1 MNRIYADYNA
11 TTPLDPAVLEAML
24 PYLRDQFGNASSA
37 HFFGRDARAAID
49 DARVR
54 IARQLG
60 AQESEI
66 VFTGGGTESDN
77 TVIFGVRPGHIITS
91 AIEHHAILH
100 ACRQRGDC
108 ETTYLPVDKDCRV
121 APGDLQRAL
130 RADTVLVS
138 IMSANNETGTCQ
150 PISELA
156 AICRDRGIPFHTDAV
171 QSYGKQKVNVNEWG
185 VDLLSL
191 SAHKFYGPKGSGLL
205 YIRRGIKLDPLL
217 FGGSHE
223 NERRAGTENVAGI
236 VGLARAM
243 ELPRV
248 DLFDLTERLASGI
261 AARITGAS
269 RNGHAKLRVGN
280 TVNFSF
286 VGCETSGLLLGLDLE
301 GVAVSSGSACAVG
314 SLEPSHVLT
323 AMGLS
328 CELARAA
335 VRFSFGKNSSA
346 GDVETILA
354 ALERV
359 VPRLRQFAR

>member
-24 PYLRDQFGNASSA
+24 LYLQEKFGNASSA

-54 IARQLG
+54 VARQLG

-91 AIEHHAILH
+91 AIEHHAIVH
-100 ACRQRGDC
+100 ACRHRADC
-108 ETTYLPVDKDCRV
+108 EVTYLPVDRECRV
-121 APGDLQRAL
+121 DPADLQRAL
-130 RADTVLVS
+130 RSDTVLVS
-138 IMSANNETGTCQ
+138 IMSANNETGTLQ
-150 PISELA
+150 PIPELA
-156 AICRDRGIPFHTDAV
+156 AICRERGVPFHTDAV
-171 QSYGKQKVNVNEWG
+171 QSYGKQPVNVNDWG

-191 SAHKFYGPKGSGLL
+191 SAHKFYGPKGAGLL
-205 YIRRGIKLDPLL
+205 CIRRGVKLDPL
-217 FGGSHE
+217 FYGGSHE

-269 RNGHAKLRVGN
+269 RNGHAKFRVGN

-286 VGCETSGLLLGLDLE
+286 AGCETSGLLLGLDLE

-328 CELARAA
+328 RELARSA
-335 VRFSFGKNSSA
+335 VRFSFGNNSSVE
-346 GDVETILA
+346 DVETILA